1 MANSQAVT
9 PEIEA
14 EVKIMREMEKEI
26 AQLQAKQQTLMS
38 QLNENNMV
46 KAEMDLLDDGAK
58 IYKMVGPVLV
68 LQEFSAAKDN
78 VAKRLEYIQKD
89 VKRVDDLVST
99 KTKAAQDLSAKIMG
113 MQRAHQ
119 EKMQAQMAAMK

>member
-1 MANSQAVT
+1 MASTQAVS

-14 EVKIMREMEKEI
+14 EVKIMRDMEKEI
-26 AQLQAKQQTLMS
+26 AQLQAKHQTLTS

-46 KAEMDLLDDGAK
+46 KAEMDILDDSAK

-78 VAKRLEYIQKD
+78 VAKRLEYIEKD
-89 VKRVDDLVST
+89 VKRVDNLVAT
-99 KTKAAQDLSAKIMG
+99 KTKNAQDLSAKIMG
-113 MQRAHQ
+113 MQRALQ
-119 EKMQAQMAAMK
+119 EKMQAQAAAMQ

>member
-1 MANSQAVT
+1 MASNQAVS

-14 EVKIMREMEKEI
+14 EVKIMRDMEKEI
-26 AQLQAKQQTLMS
+26 AQLQAKHQTLTS

-46 KAEMDLLDDGAK
+46 KAEMDILDDSAK

-78 VAKRLEYIQKD
+78 VAKRLEYIEKD
-89 VKRVDDLVST
+89 VKRVDNLVAT
-99 KTKAAQDLSAKIMG
+99 KTKNAQDLSAKIMG
-113 MQRAHQ
+113 MQRALQ
-119 EKMQAQMAAMK
+119 EKMQAQAAAMQ